1 MSENKKLTNLPQ
13 TGHMTI
19 YWSRRDD
26 DAPSL
31 PCDTAQTL
39 TQLLRSEEL
48 DALIDLARTSFG
60 CAAATVSIMGE
71 RQWFLS
77 SSGHD
82 LVSSDRSGAIC
93 NRTIGNQGI
102 TIIEDLTVD
111 PEFAEHP
118 LVATEAGL
126 RFYAGLPLLIEQ
138 DFFSMDVTAAFCI
151 VDHVARRFTAEE
163 RVKLEQ
169 FASIAR
175 SLIEFGVRSA
185 GTRGRVAKQNE
196 LVEKLVRKQVQFRQ
210 AEKMALMGHWR
221 LDFISNNIEWSEGV
235 YEIYGLPL
243 SDEPP
248 LEQALSFYEP
258 ESRARLELLIER
270 AITAGEAFAADFD
283 FVTQGGE
290 RRRVRTVGEIECQ
303 DGRAVALI
311 GVFRDMTERFQLER
325 KLRRAAQTDP
335 MTGLGNRAG
344 LRAFFE
350 NRETGET
357 LSIMLLDLD
366 GFKQVNDQLGHM
378 TGDKVIKAMARTL
391 RRTVPAP
398 HFVGRFG
405 GDEFIVVL
413 IDSLLGDN
421 RNALVDRIAGKMVH
435 DVAGDAVSLRVSA
448 SMGLYEMAQGESL
461 EHALGQADVALY
473 ADKQTPKMRPAA
485 D

>member
-1 MSENKKLTNLPQ
+1 
-13 TGHMTI
+13 MTI
-19 YWSRRDD
+19 HWSRDD
-26 DAPSL
+26 HAPSL

-39 TQLLRSEEL
+39 TQLLGSAEL

-60 CAAATVSIMGE
+60 CVAATISIMGE

-93 NRTIGNQGI
+93 NRTIGNPDI
-102 TIIEDLTVD
+102 TIIEDLRMD
-111 PEFAEHP
+111 PEFAGHP
-118 LVATEAGL
+118 LVVAEPGL

-138 DFFSMDVTAAFCI
+138 DFFSMEVTAAFCI
-151 VDHVARRFTAEE
+151 VDHVVRSFTAEE
-163 RVKLEQ
+163 QRKLEQ

-185 GTRGRVAKQNE
+185 GSLSRVAKQGE
-196 LVEKLVRKQVQFRQ
+196 LVEKLVRKQLQFRQ

-221 LDFISNNIEWSEGV
+221 LDLVTNDIEWSEGV
-235 YEIYGLPL
+235 YEIHGLPV
-243 SDEPP
+243 SDAPP

-258 ESRARLELLIER
+258 ESRARLESLMER
-270 AITAGEAFAADFD
+270 AITAGESFAADFN
-283 FVTQGGE
+283 FVTQCGA

-303 DGRAVALI
+303 DGKAVALI

-344 LRAFFE
+344 LRAYFD
-350 NRETGET
+350 NRDPGEA
-357 LSIMLLDLD
+357 LSIVLLDLD
-366 GFKQVNDQLGHM
+366 GFKQVNDRLGHM
-378 TGDKVIKAMARTL
+378 TGDNVIKAMARTL

-413 IDSLLGDN
+413 IDSMLSDGRD
-421 RNALVDRIAGKMVH
+421 ALISRIAEKMIH
-435 DVAGDAVSLRVSA
+435 EVAGDAVSFRVSA
-448 SMGLYEMAQGESL
+448 SMGLHRMVQGESL

-473 ADKQTPKMRPAA
+473 ADKLKTGLRPAA
-485 D
+485 H